1 MSTEKKEPS
10 LFFNESM
17 VEPSTKWNPLKI
29 AEASIPMIVSLDL
42 ADNVWNEVKVTVK
55 KRPDGTMLCRSVSV
69 LVVLVDPL
77 ENENLYPVFKL
88 NSTDSC
94 RWTEYEDCEAWDT
107 GCGHAFYIENGTPQE
122 NDMKFCCYCGKT
134 ISS

>member
-1 MSTEKKEPS
+1 MSTDFRAGGTEDGE
-10 LFFNESM
+10 L
-17 VEPSTKWNPLKI
+17 I
-29 AEASIPMIVSLDL
+29 GGAS
-42 ADNVWNEVKVTVK
+42 NQ
-55 KRPDGTMLCRSVSV
+55 DGSA
-69 LVVLVDPL
+69 
-77 ENENLYPVFKL
+77 
-88 NSTDSC
+88 SC